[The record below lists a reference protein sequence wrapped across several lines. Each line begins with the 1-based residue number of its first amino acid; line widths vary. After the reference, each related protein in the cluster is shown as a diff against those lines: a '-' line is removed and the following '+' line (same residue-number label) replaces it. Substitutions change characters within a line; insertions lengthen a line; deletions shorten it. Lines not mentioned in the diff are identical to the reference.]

1 MEDFI
6 IFISELKFSMWSNES
21 NAKKAQMMKFIIDVL
36 LILIIL
42 NVILFIKIANI
53 KQFFFSTIRQY
64 IFLVHLIPSILESYL
79 LLFFIIIFYVYN
91 DSILI
96 FFALLI
102 SLSTKPFFIINL
114 SLFASLPHQHVA

>member
-1 MEDFI
+1 M
-6 IFISELKFSMWSNES
+6 
-21 NAKKAQMMKFIIDVL
+21 
-36 LILIIL
+36 IL
-42 NVILFIKIANI
+42 NVIIFIKIANI

-64 IFLVHLIPSILESYL
+64 TFLVHLIPSILESYL
-79 LLFFIIIFYVYN
+79 LLFFIITFYVYN

-102 SLSTKPFFIINL
+102 SLSIKPFFIINS